1 MFLDQGIK
9 SVRMDDIATQLGVSK
24 RTLYEMFGDK
34 KELLEECVKHHMG
47 EKHRAMVNMTSSAQN
62 VVEEIMVLIY
72 SMKRDDKDAVLIGN
86 LKKFY
91 PEIYHNLEEEAY
103 RHSYE
108 QLDRLLD
115 KGMGEGLFLPD
126 MNKTLALMTLVYTMG
141 ALFERKYYMPGME
154 HISQRAA
161 FEYVLVNFFRGLS
174 TPRGIEV
181 IDELVQKY
189 KDNRG
194 QLNEND

>member
-34 KELLEECVKHHMG
+34 KELLEECVKCHMTQ
-47 EKHRAMVNMTSSAQN
+47 KHKTVTDMASSAQN
-62 VVEEIMVLIY
+62 VIEEILTLIY
-72 SMKRDDKDAVLIGN
+72 SMKRDDRDAALIGN

-91 PEIYHNLEEEAY
+91 PDIYHSLEEKAY
-103 RHSYE
+103 SHSCE

-115 KGMGEGLFLPD
+115 KGMEEGLFLPD
-126 MNKTLALMTLVYTMG
+126 MNKALAVMTLVYTMG
-141 ALFERKYYMPGME
+141 ALFERKYLLPGME
-154 HISQRAA
+154 NISQRTA

-174 TPRGIEV
+174 TPKGIDV
-181 IDELVQKY
+181 IDNLVKKY
-189 KDNRG
+189 KETRG
-194 QLNEND
+194 Q

>member
-34 KELLEECVKHHMG
+34 KELLEECIKYHMTQKHQ
-47 EKHRAMVNMTSSAQN
+47 AMTNMASSAQN
-62 VVEEIMVLIY
+62 VMEEILAIIY

-91 PEIYHNLEEEAY
+91 PDIYHHLEEEAY

-108 QLDRLLD
+108 QLDCLLD
-115 KGMGEGLFLPD
+115 KGIGEGMFLPD
-126 MNKTLALMTLVYTMG
+126 MNKALALMTLVYTMA
-141 ALFERKYYMPGME
+141 ALFERKYFLPGME
-154 HISQRAA
+154 NIPQHDA

-174 TPRGIEV
+174 TPKGIEV
-181 IDELVQKY
+181 IDELVRKY
-189 KDNRG
+189 KEIRG
-194 QLNEND
+194 Q